1 MSSLGLGIDCGG
13 TYTDAAV
20 YDLDGRQVLAA
31 AKYPTSHHDLVSCID
46 GVLAKL
52 PGDLLS
58 AVQLAS
64 VSTTLAT
71 NSIVEG
77 KGGRACLILIGYAE
91 DMWVNGYGSRVA
103 RVRGGHDCRG
113 DQVDDL
119 DEAGVLEAVRQH
131 RDWADAFAISSYFSV
146 RNPEH
151 ELRAARIVAAETGKP
166 IVCGHELSMHLD
178 APKRATTAAINA
190 RLIPLIT
197 DLIASAQTVLAA
209 RSIKAPLMIVRGDGT
224 LMGVETAGQRP
235 VETIL
240 SGPAASVVGALA
252 LTGRADG
259 VVIDVGG
266 TTTDIAGVEGG
277 LPRINQAGATVG
289 GLATQVEAIDI
300 RTMGLG
306 GDSLIRFGRNGKLEI
321 GPRRVLPI
329 GMLPGAEGVAE
340 TLEALPGSGLL
351 GRAHELMSF
360 WTVPPGKKISAEA
373 EGNGWVQRAVQAPLS
388 YLGLKE
394 EEIEPDALKT
404 VHRLEQGEELL
415 LAALTPTDIFN
426 YTGETAVGDI
436 ELSRRAVETAAAL
449 LKMDP
454 AELAAMV
461 KEDCREIIVHE
472 LLAHLLGVNGGGKG
486 LLDAWSRGDSVQGVR
501 LCLNL
506 ETDILAV
513 GAPAGVFLLPV
524 AERLGCGCV
533 TPPFME
539 VANAVGAVAGVVSHT
554 EEVIIRRRIDG
565 HYTAHASDG
574 RYDFDE
580 LVEATA
586 LARSKASELAS
597 AIARATGA
605 GEVELHEHIDEFTAT
620 SHWDQPVVLERTVRV
635 RAVGR
640 PRLA

>member
-13 TYTDAAV
+13 TYTDAVV
-20 YDLDGRQVLAA
+20 YDLDGRRVLAG
-31 AKYPTSHHDLVSCID
+31 AKYPTSHHNLISCID
-46 GVLAKL
+46 GVLDKL
-52 PGDLLS
+52 PADLLAS
-58 AVQLAS
+58 VQLAS
-64 VSTTLAT
+64 ISTTLAT
-71 NSIVEG
+71 NAIVEG

-91 DMWVNGYGSRVA
+91 DMRVNAYGARVA
-103 RVRGGHDCRG
+103 RLRGGHDCRG
-113 DQVDDL
+113 DMAEEL
-119 DEAGVLEAVRQH
+119 DEEGVTVAVRQH

-151 ELRAARIVAAETGKP
+151 ELTAARIVAAETGKP

-197 DLIASAQTVLAA
+197 DLIASAQAVLEA
-209 RSIKAPLMIVRGDGT
+209 RSIHAPLMIVRGDGT
-224 LMGVETAGQRP
+224 LMGVEMAAGRP

-306 GDSLIRFGRNGKLEI
+306 GDSIIRVGRGGKLEI

-329 GMLPGAEGVAE
+329 GMLPAAESVAE
-340 TLEALPGSGLL
+340 TLRELPGAGLLARPHEAL
-351 GRAHELMSF
+351 SF
-360 WTVPPGKKISAEA
+360 WTVPLGKQPPSEL
-373 EGNGWVQRAVQAPLS
+373 EGNGWVKRASGTPIS
-388 YLGLKE
+388 YRELKDE
-394 EEIEPDALKT
+394 AAEPDAIRQ
-404 VHRLEQGEELL
+404 VHRLEEGEELL

-426 YTGETAVGDI
+426 YTGETSVGDT
-436 ELSRRAVETAAAL
+436 ELSRLAVETAAAL
-449 LKMDP
+449 MKIAP
-454 AELAAMV
+454 EELAALV
-461 KEDCREIIVHE
+461 KDECRETILHE
-472 LLAHLLGVNGGGKG
+472 LLAHLLGVSNGSRG
-486 LLDAWSRGDSVQGVR
+486 LLGAWSRGDAVQGVR
-501 LCLNL
+501 LRLNL
-506 ETDILAV
+506 ESDILAV
-513 GAPAGVFLLPV
+513 GAPAGVFLRPV
-524 AERLGCGCV
+524 AERLSCGCV

-554 EEVIIRRRIDG
+554 EEVIIRRRVDG
-565 HYTAHASDG
+565 HYTAHVSDG
-574 RYDFDE
+574 RYEFDE
-580 LVEATA
+580 LAEATR
-586 LARSKASELAS
+586 LARSKAAELAS

-605 GEVELHEHIDEFTAT
+605 GEVELHEHMDEFTAT
-620 SHWDQPVVLERTVRV
+620 SHWDQPVVLERTIRI

-640 PRLA
+640 PRLS